1 MLRGAGGQRV
11 EGGRTDVPQPAHGV
25 AADPSPGARAENRAI
40 RASRSADH
48 AHAKGKT
55 LFELAWPLVEA
66 IDSLGAKFAARR
78 GGIDA
83 GRLDIAAGESTLLYL
98 LPPFIKEFADRY
110 PAIELKL
117 HNVTGRDGVAMLRA
131 DQVDFAVG
139 PMTEEGEGMDYRD
152 MFAAEPMLITARD
165 HPLAKKKEVT
175 IREVAAYPLIL
186 PPRHLATWRVVDF
199 VFHKHKLKY
208 HVKLEAGGWEVI
220 KKYVELGL
228 GISIVAS
235 LCLTGKEALAA
246 IPMKRYFPTRRYGVV
261 VRRGKFLSPQAQ
273 RFSNHGE
280 GGTEEARALSRWL
293 DLGRGAGARAPP
305 LCLRRRRACTARSK
319 PQRRKQASAAEDVK
333 KSSSSRAASARMP
346 LVTMAA
352 TYSTASSLGP
362 AANSVRH
369 PASRAASVA
378 KASPACACPP

>member
-1 MLRGAGGQRV
+1 MAGRRLTHAYKGSRLPQLRSFCFAAQAGSVSKAAERMFLS
-11 EGGRTDVPQPAHGV
+11 QPTVSLQIQALERELKTALFERRG
-25 AADPSPGARAENRAI
+25 PRITLTPE
-40 RASRSADH
+40 
-48 AHAKGKT
+48 GKT
-55 LFELAWPLVEA
+55 MYELALPLVEG
-66 IDSLGAKFAARR
+66 IDALGEKFAARR
-78 GGIDA
+78 GGIEA

-131 DQVDFAVG
+131 DQIDFAVG

-152 MFAAEPMLITARD
+152 MFAAEPMLITSRD

-175 IREVAAYPLIL
+175 IRDVAAHPLIL

-261 VRRGKFLSPQAQ
+261 TRRGKFLSPQAQ
-273 RFSNHGE
+273 RFLE
-280 GGTEEARALSRWL
+280 I
-293 DLGRGAGARAPP
+293 
-305 LCLRRRRACTARSK
+305 
-319 PQRRKQASAAEDVK
+319 
-333 KSSSSRAASARMP
+333 
-346 LVTMAA
+346 MAKA
-352 TYSTASSLGP
+352 VPKRTVPP
-362 AANSVRH
+362 AAQGS
-369 PASRAASVA
+369 
-378 KASPACACPP
+378 